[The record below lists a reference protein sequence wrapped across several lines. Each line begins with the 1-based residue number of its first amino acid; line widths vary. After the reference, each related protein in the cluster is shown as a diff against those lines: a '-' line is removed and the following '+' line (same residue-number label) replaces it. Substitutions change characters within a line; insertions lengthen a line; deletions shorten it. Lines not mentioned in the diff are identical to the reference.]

1 MLLII
6 TNRSDLA
13 CDYLILKLKARQI
26 PFLRLNTDLYPDS
39 ISFDIAF
46 ENSKPN
52 SIIRLENG
60 DELRLNSISAV
71 YFRQPISPNVE
82 YAQNSIENEF
92 AQTELTEMLR
102 SLWRIIPERLWL
114 NHPRQLWLASNKV
127 DQLLAAI
134 SVGFAVPDTLIS
146 YSIESIRSFILKK
159 KSNVISKAVRHGFI
173 RAEEKVL
180 LAGTQ
185 RLPENYIKEFSNFA
199 PVPMNYQEEIE
210 KGSDLR
216 VVVVDNHVFPT
227 SIKSDNCEDIDWRI
241 VDLKGGQLIHER
253 AELPKTIEQKCLSI
267 VKHFGLNYSSIDLVQ
282 SCQGEYF
289 FLELNPNGQWAWI
302 EQLTGYPI
310 RDTIIDFLIRK

>member
-13 CDYLILKLKARQI
+13 CDYLILKLKDRKI
-26 PFLRLNTDLYPDS
+26 SFTRLNTDLYPDS
-39 ISFDIAF
+39 ISFDIDF
-46 ENSKPN
+46 KNNKLN
-52 SIIRLENG
+52 FKIRLENG
-60 DELRLNSISAV
+60 IELRLNSISAV
-71 YFRQPISPNVE
+71 YFRQPISPNFE
-82 YAQNSIENEF
+82 FAQSPMEKEF

-102 SLWRIIPERLWL
+102 SLWRVIPENLWL
-114 NHPRQLWLASNKV
+114 NHPRKLWLSSNKV

-159 KSNVISKAVRHGFI
+159 KNNVISKAVRHGFV
-173 RAEEKVL
+173 RAEDKVL

-185 RLPENYIKEFSNFA
+185 RLPENYIKQFDSYA
-199 PVPMNYQEEIE
+199 PVPMNYQEEIK
-210 KGSDLR
+210 KGSDFR
-216 VVVVDNHVFPT
+216 VVVVGNQVFPT
-227 SIKSDNCEDIDWRI
+227 SIKIDNSEDIDWRI
-241 VDLKGGQLIHER
+241 VDLKGGQIIHER
-253 AELPKTIEQKCLSI
+253 AELPKSIEQKCLSI

-310 RDTIIDFLIRK
+310 RDAIINFLMRK